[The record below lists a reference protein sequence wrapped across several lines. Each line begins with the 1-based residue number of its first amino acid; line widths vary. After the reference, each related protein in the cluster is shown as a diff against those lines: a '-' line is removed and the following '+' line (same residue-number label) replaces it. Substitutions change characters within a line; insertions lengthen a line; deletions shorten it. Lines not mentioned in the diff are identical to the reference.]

1 MLTEIKRPEVGP
13 NADALTSLTR
23 GRGPRRGNLE
33 DLLKYWRPIM
43 KKPGGFRRCVVILMD
58 KPQFGG
64 KPQRIC
70 AWLHHEITGK
80 WPNEGKG
87 KRGRGRGGKRRSRS
101 VRRVRSAA
109 RRAKSDV
116 LTPETFEISPLS
128 LAIRESRDFG
138 GVLVQPIAGRQ
149 SAVELKAAMFS
160 TYSSRVVVVS
170 GDVDEKR
177 VGVVGSNTAI
187 GQAVQAAGSIILPG
201 DISDFRSPIRSQ
213 IYETLTPGGG
223 GGRRRPSAR
232 RLIRGTGRQ
241 ARNKFRCP
249 PGYQK
254 GGTFTNSQFSTC
266 GAQILGIP
274 GKGVGSPSSGA
285 QRALAALARDA
296 SLVREIGDLRSNR
309 NPYDIIRA
317 AQIPVAPKKGSPTL
331 RQTSIN
337 NVLSRSDEADFSIRA
352 VRRDGVILEPVV
364 SLQAL
369 GKLDEFDD
377 LADGTL
383 VDTYK
388 NGQIGK
394 DLVPAFSTG
403 LRDVYVS
410 IPEAGAVKISRV
422 GGELSPT
429 EVDSLRRTFPT
440 SIRRAANLPDPSAA
454 IRDYADR
461 SDGRFTVEFGELKN
475 NRFEIANSKNE
486 LIRVQTA
493 GGKTLTVPQWVYE
506 TFLSRS
512 APRRAKDAPVY
523 EIVSEQKTINPFLI
537 AGKSV
542 PLSVVPLSSKQAE
555 IDFRAMYFSQMLDS
569 DGVKVRRPRGPRGG
583 RTRAIFDPNLN
594 RYRCPPGTRYG
605 GRISDKFGRNC
616 GYSLPRQIV
625 NALVDFGVRIEDRL
639 DRRGR
644 RRRGVDTQPGDRGGV
659 NANVRADL
667 DDIFQ
672 RLDNI
677 EKELG
682 LAFDK
687 VEDRRPGR
695 VGPTI
700 GERRARQDLTDREKE
715 LLEGNDLAEAI
726 EDLGRIIDGPEFD
739 DASNEEL
746 REAFRRVEKAA
757 NLEAGRLTETPPRS
771 PEQRGMAQRILD
783 AIARILDRLAD
794 RLDGGDRA
802 RGRDR
807 DRDVAPAP
815 RGRDGGGRPRA
826 PRDRDR
832 DRDVLPRAP
841 RRPGD
846 PPTDE
851 ERRED
856 RRRVRELS
864 DDELLRAY
872 QSIEDRFD
880 GDVRRG
886 EYKRLLEAEIRRRGL
901 DPNQPV
907 DRGDL
912 FPRRDDRDAPE
923 PPENVLDRLQQRAE
937 EFDKRFGGRTGDFV
951 QDLSDSE
958 LDDFINAL
966 EENADDL
973 GEEGRDMLG
982 RLRFERNR
990 RRRDDNGVLS
1000 VLNDMQAQQED
1011 FDKRFGG
1018 RTLRWVE
1025 QVGDEDLDRFIDAL
1039 ERADADLIGEE
1050 GAEMLRNLIAERDR
1064 RNRPPKSGDDI
1075 LREISDRAEAYD
1087 LRYGG
1092 RTGDFVSD
1100 LDDAELNRF
1109 IDGLRRFDMG
1119 DEGREM
1125 LDRLV
1130 NERNL
1135 RKAAPAPHRRR
1146 VEDVNVGRRALNRN
1160 RRQNIEE
1167 FDDLSPEN
1175 RVNLIHQAGVEFD
1188 ELAEEWRVAL
1198 GADDLNGFS
1207 EADMRDFVARK
1218 IKNNDPDARLWRRR
1232 YNDFLELNEL
1242 NRKLDAAQNDED
1254 VDNALNDH
1262 VGRLA
1267 AARRNSIVNARGANA
1282 ADRPNRNDGRD
1293 DRGGA
1298 VPPPNNIDD
1307 LIEEVNNVV
1316 GANMV
1321 ENYDDAELN
1330 DRLDMLD
1337 AEYRRYGADIDGPPP
1352 RRLAQARDGLR
1363 RERNRRDLDNMASA
1377 VGGDESPDDPD
1388 RLDRFSDAELR
1399 NLIEAGDDLPF
1410 NLQRISDDDLD
1421 RLDRITGD
1429 MAIENRNA
1437 ANLRNVRAIAQE
1449 YNALQGGNRRED
1461 RLGDLTPE
1469 AEVLGTSLQQ
1479 RVDIINGWNP
1489 SDFDRLGDI
1498 GNGQLLDS
1506 VYDELNGE
1514 VRRIIDRDGI
1524 RAVPA
1529 DLRAALNKVSENR
1542 ERRRRERDFQVNRP
1556 IADRDD
1562 DALNRHLQDLLRL
1575 EAAVPEDL
1583 VGDIQSQINELQ
1595 SEIDRRNNIQR
1606 SVDSGVANVPSANP
1620 GLLRSVFNL
1629 ERIRRKSLRRQ
1640 QANMD
1645 KQARRFWGDERP
1657 FDLGVGR
1664 TKRAKRAKWASMST
1678 EERET
1683 YVKNMFLHGKEVDL
1697 DTFESNGQTY
1707 QKSFEMDVN
1716 SINFGADGLPRY
1728 VSGDGILRVRDSDGN
1743 IVAEQRFR
1751 GYPAGGFGRSF
1762 TDTTVH
1768 HSSFGVKGP
1777 VRLPDGFT
1785 DENGQPMRQV
1795 YFNTGGGAAA
1805 AFNGNAFA
1813 FYKGLGYSYAQ
1824 VDQSAGDGQAAW
1836 AVGRFRA
1843 PDATI
1848 RELNKPSGSIKRM
1861 MDDYDGYKEAIRN
1874 GQRPTQVQIGAR
1886 MMIGDDERRA
1896 RVQVLYDA
1904 AQRRTTNISD
1914 LPEHADYHEAVKPEN
1929 GRNSAFYNF
1938 LRTGSPI
1945 GRGMDDEERDRL
1957 IEEVN
1962 REAGTEVV
1970 NAAWFDTAEF
1980 TMPSSERN
1988 PGGKQSLTNLVL
2000 PGENNPD
2007 LVTPPPPRP
2016 DTPEPSPN
2024 TPDRRQPFQSPI
2036 RTNPI
2041 RGNLGAGSVD
2051 GIPNKVAVEGSPLNR
2066 QSLADDH
2073 VRNGG
2078 SLAEVPD
2085 DYLIAA
2091 IRNNAGDGERF
2102 EQFGVARGINGDG
2115 TFFFKDR
2122 TTGAT
2127 LGVKYAFG
2135 RGAFQN
2141 EAFNEVLGAEVARR
2155 MGFHQGN
2162 FRFGGPRGRD
2172 AFDGT
2177 QPIVFEAHQDYFG
2190 DGVVNAASMPGDQPF
2205 ARAKTEDRV
2214 RMMLLDAVLLSP
2226 DRHEQN
2232 YMVATDG
2239 NGQLRIL
2246 PIDHGAHAGNSFGA
2260 DRALNMDPLEAIQNY
2275 IAGTEYGWRNEENYG
2290 GRDNFRR
2297 LADLSLDEIT
2307 AEVTAWQES
2316 YPDDPAELQGMID
2329 GLLDAAPGGIVGRA
2343 EYEPYMR
2350 KLVERFKWIRE
2361 TDPAEVA
2368 AAIRGVPATQPP
2380 SAVAS
2385 NTPSGPRRPTPS
2397 NVGF

>member
-13 NADALTSLTR
+13 NADELTSLTR

-33 DLLKYWRPIM
+33 ELLKYWRPIM

-64 KPQRIC
+64 RPQRIC

-116 LTPETFEISPLS
+116 FTPETFEISPLS
-128 LAIRESRDFG
+128 LVIRESRDFG

-160 TYSSRVVVVS
+160 TYSNRVVVVS

-317 AQIPVAPKKGSPTL
+317 AQIPVAPKKGSPTR

-440 SIRRAANLPDPSAA
+440 SIRRAANLPDPSGA

-475 NRFEIANSKNE
+475 NRFDVANSKNE

-583 RTRAIFDPNLN
+583 RTRAIFDANLN

-794 RLDGGDRA
+794 RLDGGDRV

-864 DDELLRAY
+864 DEDLLREY
-872 QSIEDRFD
+872 QGIEDRLD
-880 GDVRRG
+880 GNVRRA
-886 EYKRLLEAEIRRRGL
+886 EYKRLLEAEIRRRRL

-907 DRGDL
+907 
-912 FPRRDDRDAPE
+912 PRRDERDSRIDDRDAPE
-923 PPENVLDRLQQRAE
+923 PPDNVLDRLQQRAE

-973 GEEGRDMLG
+973 GEEGRDILG

-1018 RTLRWVE
+1018 KTLRWVE

-1050 GAEMLRNLIAERDR
+1050 GAKMLRNLIAERDR

-1075 LREISDRAEAYD
+1075 LREIRDRAEAFD
-1087 LRYGG
+1087 LRFGG
-1092 RTGDFVSD
+1092 RTNDFVSD

-1109 IDGLRRFDMG
+1109 IDGLRRFDVG

-1218 IKNNDPDARLWRRR
+1218 IKNNDSDARLWRRR

-1298 VPPPNNIDD
+1298 VPPPNNVDN
-1307 LIEEVNNVV
+1307 LIEEVNNVNAA
-1316 GANMV
+1316 GNL
-1321 ENYDDAELN
+1321 EQYEDAELN

-1352 RRLAQARDGLR
+1352 RRLAQARDALR
-1363 RERNRRDLDNMASA
+1363 RERNRRDAD
-1377 VGGDESPDDPD
+1377 GGADGAPDGGTPA
-1388 RLDRFSDAELR
+1388 AEPL
-1399 NLIEAGDDLPF
+1399 
-1410 NLQRISDDDLD
+1410 
-1421 RLDRITGD
+1421 
-1429 MAIENRNA
+1429 
-1437 ANLRNVRAIAQE
+1437 
-1449 YNALQGGNRRED
+1449 GNI
-1461 RLGDLTPE
+1461 
-1469 AEVLGTSLQQ
+1469 LQQ
-1479 RVDIINGWNP
+1479 RVDVLNGWTTE
-1489 SDFDRLGDI
+1489 DFDRLGAI
-1498 GNGQLLDS
+1498 GNGQLLDD
-1506 VYDELNGE
+1506 VYNELNGE
-1514 VRRIIDRDGI
+1514 VRRIIHWDGI

-1542 ERRRRERDFQVNRP
+1542 DRLRRERDFQVNRP
-1556 IADRDD
+1556 IQDRDD
-1562 DALNRHLQDLLRL
+1562 AALNRHLQDLLRL

-1583 VGDIQSQINELQ
+1583 VGDIQSEINELQ
-1595 SEIDRRNNIQR
+1595 SEIDRRQNLQAGARDAVDSVPGGNR
-1606 SVDSGVANVPSANP
+1606 SVVRRLLSGDWR
-1620 GLLRSVFNL
+1620 G
-1629 ERIRRKSLRRQ
+1629 IRRRKDAERQKQLEELAERRY
-1640 QANMD
+1640 
-1645 KQARRFWGDERP
+1645 GDERP
-1657 FDLGVGR
+1657 YDLKVGDAVGVEAYRLLSQDEKEAHLRKMFSDGVTINGGTATVDGVTYRKEVIPNVTNVYADPNTDGFSVSGNMRLKVYRLNDDGTEELVADELRTTPFPYSGFSRHGVIGDKVKHGTFGIKTYWDPATGDFYPEAGKQGQHVDFRGGGVASEFNANAFLFYRGVGVKSVGVSAIDDGHAAWPAQGYR
-1664 TKRAKRAKWASMST
+1664 ENNGGTIRRLNENMAELAEQARGFREAVAAGRAPTPKQIHAGILLRAGEGDGDSDPL
-1678 EERET
+1678 ERLEAL
-1683 YVKNMFLHGKEVDL
+1683 VEVGRNAGGNAD
-1697 DTFESNGQTY
+1697 
-1707 QKSFEMDVN
+1707 EMPGHYEF
-1716 SINFGADGLPRY
+1716 INALSPIGADGELGRNDPAFRAFKDVRIPAEARAEMQQYLDDNNIDVRVPSRFQDRVRVPEFNSGELDISRLELPRPPTDPRNPARKSAFIRKPVAAY
-1728 VSGDGILRVRDSDGN
+1728 RRFLGRGDKNERA
-1743 IVAEQRFR
+1743 IVGDA
-1751 GYPAGGFGRSF
+1751 
-1762 TDTTVH
+1762 V
-1768 HSSFGVKGP
+1768 P
-1777 VRLPDGFT
+1777 VG
-1785 DENGQPMRQV
+1785 ENGINNAEDAVAYMARGNGGLLADVPDQFLRDAIQQNPDR
-1795 YFNTGGGAAA
+1795 FTLTHDAADGGGINGMMRYLDQDTGQYVGIKFGGGEAYGVNEAYGEMVGNGLA
-1805 AFNGNAFA
+1805 ERLGFPVGQIRMDGPQGTGADGGNPTPTIVVDLAFNGYGVSHTQGGGLNPAFVVG
-1813 FYKGLGYSYAQ
+1813 GLGNKRDNVRMSILDMITGNSDRHGGNYFRIAPAGERDKDLYPIDFGLSGPAGLYSPDD
-1824 VDQSAGDGQAAW
+1824 VRSIFLGDAGGPID
-1836 AVGRFRA
+1836 
-1843 PDATI
+1843 
-1848 RELNKPSGSIKRM
+1848 RM
-1861 MDDYDGYKEAIRN
+1861 TRWRNNSWGGTRN
-1874 GQRPTQVQIGAR
+1874 GILAEMASSRDADR
-1886 MMIGDDERRA
+1886 DAYRREVEA
-1896 RVQVLYDA
+1896 ALEDLRANHRDLGGLDA
-1904 AQRRTTNISD
+1904 DI
-1914 LPEHADYHEAVKPEN
+1914 
-1929 GRNSAFYNF
+1929 
-1938 LRTGSPI
+1938 
-1945 GRGMDDEERDRL
+1945 
-1957 IEEVN
+1957 
-1962 REAGTEVV
+1962 
-1970 NAAWFDTAEF
+1970 
-1980 TMPSSERN
+1980 
-1988 PGGKQSLTNLVL
+1988 
-2000 PGENNPD
+2000 D
-2007 LVTPPPPRP
+2007 LVTNIPGH
-2016 DTPEPSPN
+2016 TPSN
-2024 TPDRRQPFQSPI
+2024 
-2036 RTNPI
+2036 
-2041 RGNLGAGSVD
+2041 
-2051 GIPNKVAVEGSPLNR
+2051 
-2066 QSLADDH
+2066 
-2073 VRNGG
+2073 
-2078 SLAEVPD
+2078 
-2085 DYLIAA
+2085 
-2091 IRNNAGDGERF
+2091 
-2102 EQFGVARGINGDG
+2102 
-2115 TFFFKDR
+2115 
-2122 TTGAT
+2122 
-2127 LGVKYAFG
+2127 
-2135 RGAFQN
+2135 
-2141 EAFNEVLGAEVARR
+2141 
-2155 MGFHQGN
+2155 
-2162 FRFGGPRGRD
+2162 
-2172 AFDGT
+2172 
-2177 QPIVFEAHQDYFG
+2177 
-2190 DGVVNAASMPGDQPF
+2190 
-2205 ARAKTEDRV
+2205 
-2214 RMMLLDAVLLSP
+2214 
-2226 DRHEQN
+2226 
-2232 YMVATDG
+2232 
-2239 NGQLRIL
+2239 
-2246 PIDHGAHAGNSFGA
+2246 
-2260 DRALNMDPLEAIQNY
+2260 
-2275 IAGTEYGWRNEENYG
+2275 
-2290 GRDNFRR
+2290 RDNFDVAMSRVQEHYEWFINASTDDVMR
-2297 LADLSLDEIT
+2297 LLF
-2307 AEVTAWQES
+2307 
-2316 YPDDPAELQGMID
+2316 G
-2329 GLLDAAPGGIVGRA
+2329 
-2343 EYEPYMR
+2343 
-2350 KLVERFKWIRE
+2350 
-2361 TDPAEVA
+2361 
-2368 AAIRGVPATQPP
+2368 
-2380 SAVAS
+2380 
-2385 NTPSGPRRPTPS
+2385 
-2397 NVGF
+2397 